1 MPVRFHYHPE
11 QKLLLGRG
19 WGRLTAA
26 DLLGNLLPDYPVGTP
41 ELFDLR
47 EVEEADLAGAD
58 IRRVAERERRGPN
71 RISKMAI
78 LTASTVSYGL
88 SRMFQL
94 LADDADYEI
103 HVFTELVE
111 ALKWI
116 ERELPPGMDDT

>member
-1 MPVRFHYHPE
+1 MPVRFDYHPA
-11 QKLLLGRG
+11 QNLLLGRA

-26 DLLGNLLPDYPVGTP
+26 DLLDYALPDYPVGTP
-41 ELFDLR
+41 ELLDLR
-47 EVEEADLAGAD
+47 EVEESELAGAD
-58 IRRVAERERRGPN
+58 IRRVAERERQGPN

-78 LTASTVSYGL
+78 LTTSTLGYGL

-94 LADDADYEI
+94 LADDTDYEI

-116 ERELPPGMDDT
+116 ERELPPGMGET